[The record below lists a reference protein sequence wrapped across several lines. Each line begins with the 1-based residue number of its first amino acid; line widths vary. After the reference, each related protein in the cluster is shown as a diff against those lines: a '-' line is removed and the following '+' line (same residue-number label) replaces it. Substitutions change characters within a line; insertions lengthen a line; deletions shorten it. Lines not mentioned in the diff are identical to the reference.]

1 MSSPSGR
8 FKPISEPHA
17 MSLLPHRVWSEED
30 WKRIQLGYFAAD
42 MDEKWSVFAE
52 GEVVF
57 LHRSWTGRGIFAA
70 TFAPA
75 DGGGRRIVE
84 AVVERDPRR
93 YRGQDEEYDCLM
105 LELVLSA
112 IVLGEP
118 ARELRAALVESTRR
132 KQGNA
137 AAPAGVVLH
146 STLGLRSEP

>member
-8 FKPISEPHA
+8 FKPISEPRA
-17 MSLLPHRVWSEED
+17 MSLLPHRIWSEED
-30 WKRIQLGYFAAD
+30 WERIQLGYFAKG
-42 MDEKWSVFAE
+42 MDDKWNVFAE
-52 GEVVF
+52 GDVVF

-118 ARELRAALVESTRR
+118 ARELRAALVESARR
-132 KQGNA
+132 KSGDANA
-137 AAPAGVVLH
+137 HAGVVLH